1 MSAKRDS
8 QTERKLKIFFSST
21 FKSFL
26 ITNQKRSVSEMEKI
40 PPDLPLDLLIHIMK
54 LLDIKSFWFFCS
66 CAKIY
71 FSTFN
76 NNILWKHR
84 LAIDYQRQPYLV
96 INERASYKW

>member
-1 MSAKRDS
+1 
-8 QTERKLKIFFSST
+8 
-21 FKSFL
+21 
-26 ITNQKRSVSEMEKI
+26 MEKI

-96 INERASYKW
+96 INERASYKWRSIAKSMAVKLIWLILRKSPYFVTIDLCPFLT